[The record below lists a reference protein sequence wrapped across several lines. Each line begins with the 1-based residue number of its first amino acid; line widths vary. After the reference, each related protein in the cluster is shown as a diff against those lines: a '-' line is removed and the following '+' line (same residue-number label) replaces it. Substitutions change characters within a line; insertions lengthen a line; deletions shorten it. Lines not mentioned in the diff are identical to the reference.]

1 MKRRLIPIIAVI
13 LLLSCFA
20 GSAWAA
26 TTAHVADAAEL
37 FTSSQLQALED
48 KAASISQRYNFGV
61 YVITLDDFRNY
72 TSSGRIS
79 DFVIALYDA
88 QALGM
93 GSDRA
98 GASLTIS
105 MAERDYNLDFYSS
118 RADEAFTEAGR
129 DRMEERI
136 LDYFRRNDFYGGF
149 NEYLDICEEYLAA
162 AEAGHPVGQG
172 ERSSADAGDVPA
184 AIAVVP
190 GFVAAV
196 VVGLVLWLPMKT
208 AKTRHDAD
216 QYAVPGSLNL
226 SRRSDMF
233 LRRSVSRRPRQT
245 QSSGGSHSR
254 HYSSGGHSGRSG
266 KF

>member
-1 MKRRLIPIIAVI
+1 MKRRFVPIIAVI
-13 LLLSCFA
+13 LLLSCFV

-26 TTAHVADAAEL
+26 STSHVADQAEL
-37 FTSSQLQALED
+37 FSPSQLQALED
-48 KAASISQRYNFGV
+48 KAAAISQRYNFGV
-61 YVITLDDFRNY
+61 YVITVDDFRNY
-72 TSSGRIS
+72 TNSGRIR
-79 DFVIALYDA
+79 DFVIALYDG
-88 QALGM
+88 QDLGM

-98 GASLTIS
+98 GTSLTIS
-105 MAERDYNLDFYSS
+105 MTERDYNLDFNSS

-129 DRMEERI
+129 DRMESRI
-136 LDYFRRNDFYGGF
+136 LDYFRRDDYYGGF

-172 ERSSADAGDVPA
+172 ERSSADDVPA

-190 GFVAAV
+190 GVVAAV
-196 VVGLVLWLPMKT
+196 IVGLVLWLPMKT
-208 AKTRHDAD
+208 AGIKHDAD

-226 SRRSDMF
+226 NRRSDMF

-245 QSSGGSHSR
+245 QSSGGSHS
-254 HYSSGGHSGRSG
+254 YSSGSHSGRSG

>member
-1 MKRRLIPIIAVI
+1 MKRRFVPIIAVI
-13 LLLSCFA
+13 LLLSCFV

-26 TTAHVADAAEL
+26 STSHVADQAEL
-37 FTSSQLQALED
+37 FTASQLQALEE
-48 KAASISQRYNFGV
+48 KAAAISQRYNFGV
-61 YVITLDDFRNY
+61 YVITVDDFQKYIN
-72 TSSGRIS
+72 SSRIS
-79 DFVIALYDA
+79 DFVIALYDG
-88 QALGM
+88 QGLGM

-98 GASLTIS
+98 GTSLTIS
-105 MAERDYNLDFYSS
+105 MAERDYNLDFNSS

-129 DRMEERI
+129 DRMESRI
-136 LDYFRRNDFYGGF
+136 LDYFRRDDYYGGF

-172 ERSSADAGDVPA
+172 ERSSADDVPA

-190 GFVAAV
+190 GVVAAMI
-196 VVGLVLWLPMKT
+196 VGLVLWLPMKT
-208 AKTRHDAD
+208 AGIKHDAD
-216 QYAVPGSLNL
+216 QYAVPGSMNL

-245 QSSGGSHSR
+245 QSSGGSHS
-254 HYSSGGHSGRSG
+254 HSYSSGSHSGRSG

>member
-1 MKRRLIPIIAVI
+1 MKRRFVSIIAVI
-13 LLLSCFA
+13 LLLSCFVGNA
-20 GSAWAA
+20 YAA
-26 TTAHVADAAEL
+26 TTAHVADEAEL
-37 FTSSQLQALED
+37 FTPSQHQALEE
-48 KAASISQRYNFGV
+48 KAAAISQRYNFGV

-72 TSSGRIS
+72 TTSGRIS

-93 GSDRA
+93 GSDWA
-98 GASLTIS
+98 GTSLTIS
-105 MAERDYNLDFYSS
+105 MAGRDYNLDFNSS

-136 LDYFRRNDFYGGF
+136 LSYFRQDDYYGGF

-162 AEAGHPVGQG
+162 AEAGYPVGQG
-172 ERSSADAGDVPA
+172 ERSSDDVPA

-196 VVGLVLWLPMKT
+196 IVGFALWLPMRTSGIK
-208 AKTRHDAD
+208 HDAD

-254 HYSSGGHSGRSG
+254 HYSSGSHSGRSG

>member
-1 MKRRLIPIIAVI
+1 MKRRFVPIIAAI
-13 LLLSCFA
+13 LLLSCFV

-26 TTAHVADAAEL
+26 STSHVADHAEL
-37 FTSSQLQALED
+37 FSPSQLQALEE
-48 KAASISQRYNFGV
+48 KAAAISQRYNFGV
-61 YVITLDDFRNY
+61 YVITVDDFRNY
-72 TSSGRIS
+72 TSSSRIS
-79 DFVIALYDA
+79 DFVIALYDG
-88 QALGM
+88 QGLGM

-98 GASLTIS
+98 GTSLTIS
-105 MAERDYNLDFYSS
+105 MAERDYNLDFNSS

-129 DRMEERI
+129 DRMESRI
-136 LDYFRRNDFYGGF
+136 LDYFRRDDYYGGF

-172 ERSSADAGDVPA
+172 ERSSADDVPA

-190 GFVAAV
+190 GVVAAMI
-196 VVGLVLWLPMKT
+196 VGLVLWLPMKT
-208 AKTRHDAD
+208 AGIKHDAD
-216 QYAVPGSLNL
+216 QYAVPGSMNL

-245 QSSGGSHSR
+245 QSSGGSHS
-254 HYSSGGHSGRSG
+254 HSYSSGSHSGRSG